1 MVGLT
6 FQHSTVDLEVDD
18 LNTHL
23 KVLDDVCKAKEQP
36 SARTSFIFIIIM
48 TSGGAHLWW
57 TSYQQW
63 LFCLTTEGQPIPM
76 LT

>member
-1 MVGLT
+1 MVGWT

-23 KVLDDVCKAKEQP
+23 KVLDDVYKAKEQP
-36 SARTSFIFIIIM
+36 SARASLIFIIIM
-48 TSGGAHLWW
+48 TNEDAHLWW
-57 TSYQQW
+57 ASYQQW
-63 LFCLTTEGQPIPM
+63 LFCLATESQPIPM